1 VSHTPPIRTAFLDRD
16 GVLVEDIDWL
26 SRPEQ
31 IRVLPGVPEALV
43 RLAQAGFQL
52 VVVTNQPIV
61 ARGLL
66 SEEQLQSLHLTLA
79 EQLAAAGAP
88 LLTRF
93 YYCPHHPKATL
104 PAYRLDCD
112 CRKPKPGLL
121 LRAARDFSLDL
132 AASFMVGDR
141 MSDIAAGA
149 AAGCRTILV
158 QTGKHLAP
166 PIQTSTPLDPLLQP
180 DWTCADLPAATQ
192 WILNQP

>member
-1 VSHTPPIRTAFLDRD
+1 VNNPAPPRTVFLDRD

-26 SRPEQ
+26 SLPEQ
-31 IRVLPGVPEALV
+31 IRILPGVPEALR
-43 RLAQAGFQL
+43 RLAEAGFRL

-66 SEEQLQSLHLTLA
+66 TEEQLQSLHLTLA
-79 EQLAAAGAP
+79 EKLTAAGAP
-88 LLTRF
+88 LLRHF

-121 LRAARDFSLDL
+121 LCAAKDLGLDL
-132 AASFMVGDR
+132 GASFIVGDR

-166 PIQTSTPLDPLLQP
+166 PIQTSTPLDPLLKP
-180 DWTCADLPAATQ
+180 DWTCADLPAAAH